1 MEQTF
6 EFGKISE
13 EFPIILKEVKK
24 IVLDYDKE
32 SNYYKEIVESFTED
46 IKEIENQKLLTI
58 AFIGQYNAGKSSII
72 TALTGNKSIKI
83 DSDIATD
90 KTTDY
95 AWNNVLLTDTPGLWT
110 DRKDH
115 DDITYKK
122 IKESDLLIYCL
133 SNELFDDIILENFN
147 KIAFDEK
154 YSNKML
160 LVINKMMRESGDYDE
175 LVKNYKESL
184 NSSLKPHNLDEFPT
198 CFIACQYY
206 LEGVNENNEELKE
219 LSHFNDFVKLINIFI
234 KEKGT
239 WGKFSTHIHITISFI
254 ETFILSLSSKDNKK
268 YFMLIDRT
276 EKEVRFKKQSVYP
289 RVTPL
294 IIELSTTIISYSN
307 YITNKIGVENI
318 DFDKLQKEIEE
329 KIKNDM
335 EETKNKIQEVLNEI
349 NEELNEAIKKLFDS
363 DLGKY
368 VLDSINTQKLNINNV
383 SLIDFTEIMSN
394 FSSISNI
401 TEKVAGNVNN
411 FIGVKD
417 AGLILKAKDLASG
430 NKAVEAVKNIGH
442 FFGVKFQPWGA
453 INIVKN
459 IGNIAK
465 VFGPI
470 LSAFST
476 ALEFANFIADENNA
490 KKLSSA
496 KQDCY
501 NEFSRVAKDVEK
513 EFNSRL
519 ENYIK
524 ENFDDKILEKIKK
537 LRAKIIDKEKT
548 GDSSVLKLKEYK
560 KKLENML
567 NYSSNN
573 NIN

>member
-13 EFPIILKEVKK
+13 EFSNILEDSKK
-24 IVLDYDKE
+24 IV
-32 SNYYKEIVESFTED
+32 SNYNNEIVESLAKD
-46 IKEIENQKLLTI
+46 IEEIENQKLLTV
-58 AFIGQYNAGKSSII
+58 ALIGQYSAGKSTII
-72 TALTGNKSIKI
+72 SALTGNKSIKI
-83 DSDIATD
+83 DADIATD

-133 SNELFDDIILENFN
+133 TSDLFDDIILENFK
-147 KIAFDEK
+147 KIAFEEK
-154 YSNKML
+154 QK
-160 LVINKMMRESGDYDE
+160 NKMMVVVNKMSMESGEYNE
-175 LVKNYKESL
+175 LVENYKKSL
-184 NSSLKPHNLDEFPT
+184 NDSLEPYKIDEFPL
-198 CFIACQYY
+198 CFIDAADYI
-206 LEGVNENNEELKE
+206 EGVDENENELKE

-234 KEKGT
+234 KEKGI
-239 WGKFSTHIHITISFI
+239 WAKFSTPIYRTISFI
-254 ETFILSLSSKDNKK
+254 DNSILSISSKDNKE
-268 YFMLIDRT
+268 FLILVNRI
-276 EKEVRFKKQSVYP
+276 EKEVRFKKQLSYN
-289 RVTPL
+289 RIAPL
-294 IIELSTTIISYSN
+294 IMELSSTIISYSN
-307 YITNKIGVENI
+307 DITSKIGVENI
-318 DFDKLQKEIEE
+318 DFDSIQKEIGIKIE
-329 KIKNDM
+329 KDI
-335 EETKNKIQEVLNEI
+335 EETQNKIQEVLNEI
-349 NEELNEAIKKLFDS
+349 NEELNNTIKELFDS

-394 FSSISNI
+394 FSSISDI
-401 TEKVAGNVNN
+401 TGKVAGSVKN

-430 NKAVEAVKNIGH
+430 NQAVEIVKNIGH

-459 IGNIAK
+459 IGNVAN
-465 VFGPI
+465 FLGPI
-470 LSAFST
+470 LSIFSIGM
-476 ALEFANFIADENNA
+476 EVANFVKDEENA
-490 KKLSSA
+490 KKLSRA

-501 NEFSRVAKDVEK
+501 NEFSKISRDIEK
-513 EFNSRL
+513 QFNSQL
-519 ENYIK
+519 ESYIR
-524 ENFDDKILEKIKK
+524 EVFDKILEQIKN
-537 LRAKIIDKEKT
+537 LRANMIEEEKT
-548 GDSSVLKLKEYK
+548 SDSSVLKLKEYK
-560 KKLENML
+560 NKLENML

>member
-13 EFPIILKEVKK
+13 EFSNILEDSKK
-24 IVLDYDKE
+24 IV
-32 SNYYKEIVESFTED
+32 SNYNNEIVESLAKD
-46 IKEIENQKLLTI
+46 IEEIENQKLLTV
-58 AFIGQYNAGKSSII
+58 ALIGQYSAGKSTII
-72 TALTGNKSIKI
+72 SALTGNKSIKI
-83 DSDIATD
+83 DADIATD

-133 SNELFDDIILENFN
+133 TSDLFDDIILENFK
-147 KIAFDEK
+147 KIAFEEK
-154 YSNKML
+154 QK
-160 LVINKMMRESGDYDE
+160 NKMMVVVNKMSMESGEYNE
-175 LVKNYKESL
+175 LVENYKKSL
-184 NSSLKPHNLDEFPT
+184 NDSLEPYKIDEFPL
-198 CFIACQYY
+198 CFIDAADYI
-206 LEGVNENNEELKE
+206 EGVEENENELKE
-219 LSHFNDFVKLINIFI
+219 LSHFNDFVELINIFI
-234 KEKGT
+234 KEKGI
-239 WGKFSTHIHITISFI
+239 WAKFSTPIYRTISFI
-254 ETFILSLSSKDNKK
+254 DNSILSISSKDNKE
-268 YFMLIDRT
+268 FLILVNRT
-276 EKEVRFKKQSVYP
+276 EKEVRLKKQLSYN
-289 RVTPL
+289 RIAPL
-294 IIELSTTIISYSN
+294 IMELSSTIISYSN
-307 YITNKIGVENI
+307 DITSKIGVENI
-318 DFDKLQKEIEE
+318 DFDSVQKEIEI
-329 KIKNDM
+329 KIKKDV
-335 EETKNKIQEVLNEI
+335 EETQNKIQEKLNEI
-349 NEELNEAIKKLFDS
+349 NEELNKEIKKLFDS

-394 FSSISNI
+394 FSSISDI
-401 TEKVAGNVNN
+401 TGKVAGNVKN

-430 NKAVEAVKNIGH
+430 NQAVEIVKNIGH

-459 IGNIAK
+459 IGNIAN
-465 VFGPI
+465 FLGPI
-470 LSAFST
+470 LSIFSIGM
-476 ALEFANFIADENNA
+476 EVANFVKDEENA
-490 KKLSSA
+490 KKLSRA

-501 NEFSRVAKDVEK
+501 NEFSKISRDIEK
-513 EFNSRL
+513 QFNSQL
-519 ENYIK
+519 ESYIK
-524 ENFDDKILEKIKK
+524 EVFDKILEQIKN
-537 LRAKIIDKEKT
+537 LRANMIEEEKT
-548 GDSSVLKLKEYK
+548 SDSSVLKLKEYK